1 MATERLTV
9 VRVPGTG
16 AEDVLIGPK
25 GHVWTGTEDGSIFRL
40 TPDGHLVER
49 VTTTGGRPLGL
60 ELLGDGRILVCDA
73 DRGLLAVDPAS
84 GRVELLTSAVDGLP
98 MRFCNNAAV
107 AADGRI
113 FFTDSSAHYSVH
125 EWKHDLV
132 EATRTGRLL
141 VRHTDGSVE
150 TLLTGLEFANGVAL
164 AADESFV
171 AVAETGART
180 VVRRWLTGARAGTRD
195 YLAQDLP
202 GYPDNISRGT
212 DGLIWVAIAS
222 PTDPV
227 VERLKTGPM
236 VLRRGAPARTS
247 KPQFRLDAAAALIAD
262 EPAPRDDVALVR
274 FAVTRLGKDVLDL
287 ESAVVV
293 LGDQR
298 ILDDVTWRLAP
309 GERVGVVGVNG
320 AGKSTLVKALL
331 GQVPLTSGRRRQGK
345 TVVTAYLSQD
355 VRELV
360 PLEGLRVIEAVT
372 AVRAVTRLGD
382 KEVTASQLATRL
394 GFTGSR
400 QQTRVGDLSGGERRR
415 LQLLRLLMA
424 EPNVIVLDEPTND
437 LDIETLTS
445 LEDILDGWAGTLV
458 VISHDRYLIERVTDH
473 QVALLPRGSGRPGGV
488 VRDLPG
494 GIDEYLALRARLEA
508 AESARRAGDEPAGRA
523 DPAGP
528 SAAEVREARKEL
540 ARIERRL
547 AALEVAESR
556 AHDEMAANPTDHS
569 RMTNLHLQVL
579 EIQRERAEL
588 EDAWLAAADAVG

>member
-60 ELLGDGRILVCDA
+60 ELLVDGRILVCDA

-236 VLRRGAPARTS
+236 VLRRGALKLPAWAQPKPKRTA
-247 KPQFRLDAAAALIAD
+247 RVVALDADGRVVHDRAFEATEFHMATGVREVDGRVWLGSLV
-262 EPAPRDDVALVR
+262 EPAVAW
-274 FAVTRLGKDVLDL
+274 F
-287 ESAVVV
+287 
-293 LGDQR
+293 
-298 ILDDVTWRLAP
+298 
-309 GERVGVVGVNG
+309 
-320 AGKSTLVKALL
+320 
-331 GQVPLTSGRRRQGK
+331 
-345 TVVTAYLSQD
+345 
-355 VRELV
+355 EL
-360 PLEGLRVIEAVT
+360 
-372 AVRAVTRLGD
+372 
-382 KEVTASQLATRL
+382 
-394 GFTGSR
+394 
-400 QQTRVGDLSGGERRR
+400 
-415 LQLLRLLMA
+415 
-424 EPNVIVLDEPTND
+424 
-437 LDIETLTS
+437 
-445 LEDILDGWAGTLV
+445 
-458 VISHDRYLIERVTDH
+458 
-473 QVALLPRGSGRPGGV
+473 
-488 VRDLPG
+488 
-494 GIDEYLALRARLEA
+494 
-508 AESARRAGDEPAGRA
+508 
-523 DPAGP
+523 
-528 SAAEVREARKEL
+528 
-540 ARIERRL
+540 
-547 AALEVAESR
+547 
-556 AHDEMAANPTDHS
+556 
-569 RMTNLHLQVL
+569 
-579 EIQRERAEL
+579 
-588 EDAWLAAADAVG
+588 